1 MIKSKIRKYSLCEAL
16 DKTAALLDEYE
27 AQIIEEFELDSLG
40 DSSEYLHRTGGKIVV
55 EWPDETRNEEGGF
68 EKMVVTTSGLTV
80 YAIYPDD
87 DSHSGYA
94 RDVTKLKWG
103 TDVELG
109 KKAITAV
116 ANYLYWGYADSW
128 CRRLIDEL
136 SVNYKI

>member
-1 MIKSKIRKYSLCEAL
+1 MIKSNIRKHALCEAL
-16 DKTAALLDEYE
+16 NEAATILDEYE
-27 AQIIEEFELDSLG
+27 AQIIEEFELDSLR
-40 DSSEYLHRTGGKIVV
+40 DSSRCIRRTGGKIVID
-55 EWPDETRNEEGGF
+55 WPDETRSEEGGF

-128 CRRLIDEL
+128 CKRLIDEL